1 MFFLTMAAGN
11 ARAGCRNLSRNYIDG
26 LSPSPC
32 RPGGAHMQVSGYS
45 LVPLMAKS

>member
-11 ARAGCRNLSRNYIDG
+11 ARAGRRNLSRNYING

-32 RPGGAHMQVSGYS
+32 RPGGAHMQVTG
-45 LVPLMAKS
+45 LIEVKC